1 MRIADLRKGIVRER
15 ADANYMSACV
25 AHIFA
30 GVIKSGE
37 CDFTYLIPEP
47 QEGNVGSM
55 EQPYHYD
62 IEVEG
67 PAAAAS
73 TNAAAT
79 GGSMSPSGDAR
90 FHPIH
95 DIYNSSKGTFL
106 PNERLRE
113 LTRRAGHLVEQGS
126 ESADLREIEYS
137 LRSSLVLPD
146 SFQAAKSGSES
157 QFNDNNLKSLMN
169 MIVSGCSDL
178 VVKKEGVSFDLLLA
192 SPDSKPEYRIESLS
206 TKFPVIASE
215 CKGLD
220 DSISEATPQGFQFCA
235 NSALHMRHKGISL
248 ESCVV
253 PGQVMAGEH
262 LDHSCYLVP
271 RSIHLTKLWELAA
284 WLVALR
290 EFALQSVSLII
301 GTQAR
306 VQEGRSIPAE
316 VNNRIVLSSGLFFK
330 PIFSKAKSMPAGV
343 EGDWMDVSS
352 CRSRLRI
359 ILTAYERL
367 WRCRERLEF
376 EYALFPIGVMS
387 FPTTNKYSFEVCR
400 LLQDKCSQSFVY
412 TESEIKHVPLLIFH
426 FLDDKVWKNVEKP
439 PEKYREHY
447 IVALRQVVELL
458 NEAGVAHMD
467 LRPSNIMWKVDDSKG
482 RLDIRVVDFEDA
494 CLFGAY
500 IDYVDT
506 LGEDAR
512 YPVAPS
518 AGQHLAGNRRVLAC
532 ANCNIWFLQAI
543 SCFLRDQGK
552 AYTTFSSFMKDF
564 ASQFQEY
571 LAIE

>member
-1 MRIADLRKGIVRER
+1 
-15 ADANYMSACV
+15 
-25 AHIFA
+25 
-30 GVIKSGE
+30 
-37 CDFTYLIPEP
+37 
-47 QEGNVGSM
+47 
-55 EQPYHYD
+55 
-62 IEVEG
+62 
-67 PAAAAS
+67 
-73 TNAAAT
+73 
-79 GGSMSPSGDAR
+79 MSPSDDAR

-95 DIYNSSKGTFL
+95 DMSASALAKKGKVLCYDAFLPPFSYNSSKGTFL

-126 ESADLREIEYS
+126 ESADLRKIEHF

-157 QFNDNNLKSLMN
+157 QFNDNNLKTLMN

-178 VVKKEGVSFDLLLA
+178 VVKKEGVSFVLLLA

-206 TKFPVIASE
+206 TKFPVVASE

-220 DSISEATPQGFQFCA
+220 DSISEATPQGFQLCA
-235 NSALHMRHKGISL
+235 DSALHMCHKGISL

-253 PGQVMAGEH
+253 PGLVMAGEH
-262 LDHSCYLVP
+262 LEIIAVYLVP
-271 RSIHLTKLWELAA
+271 RYFPCLVSLSRSIHLTDLWELAA

-290 EFALQSVSLII
+290 EFALQSVNLII

-306 VQEGRSIPAE
+306 VQGGRSIPAE
-316 VNNRIVLSSGLFFK
+316 VNNRIVLSSRLFFK
-330 PIFSKAKSMPAGV
+330 PIFSKDKSMRAGV

-376 EYALFPIGVMS
+376 EYVLFPIGVMS

-412 TESEIKHVPLLIFH
+412 TESEIKHAPLLIFH

-439 PEKYREHY
+439 PEKYREQY
-447 IVALRQVVELL
+447 IEALRQVVDLL

-482 RLDIRVVDFEDA
+482 RLDIRVIDFEDA
-494 CLFGAY
+494 CLFGTY

-518 AGQHLAGNRRVLAC
+518 AAQHLAGNRSVLAC

-571 LAIE
+571 LAIEE